1 MKLKERDTCFGMLK
15 IISVQLIMYFKLNV
29 TCANNETLL
38 VGSLGLYRECALGI
52 KPGLDS
58 FHVYAYRKNF

>member
-15 IISVQLIMYFKLNV
+15 IISVKPIMYFKLTV

-52 KPGLDS
+52 KLGLDS
-58 FHVYAYRKNF
+58 FHVQAYRKNF